1 MNLVHKRV
9 NCGKT
14 NEDTVLYIFQN
25 DNAYNSNM
33 FLAVM
38 VERLNGIENT
48 FHERRV
54 LLVGLKYGEFSYYG
68 FWNDSENTDNNGRFE
83 YRNTKQFAYDTY
95 DLIFDMKSKGSYH
108 TYEKY
113 PYNRNVLNRHL

>member
-9 NCGKT
+9 HCGKT
-14 NEDTVLYIFQN
+14 NEDTVLYIYQN
-25 DNAYNSNM
+25 DNAFNSSI

-54 LLVGLKYGEFSYYG
+54 LLVGIKFGKFGYYG
-68 FWNDSENTDNNGRFE
+68 FWNDSENTDNRGRF
-83 YRNTKQFAYDTY
+83 
-95 DLIFDMKSKGSYH
+95 
-108 TYEKY
+108 
-113 PYNRNVLNRHL
+113 